1 MRISIYSNVDLWIN
15 WKPLARIG
23 VIVII
28 VSVVFGVTSI
38 SGLIASYESITL
50 REQEW
55 NNIFNERLLQL
66 DILLNS
72 FVDICKAGSGIKE
85 NCDLEFTKIW
95 DSTCNRETDW
105 DVIDSCKRIQGFLIA
120 NWQSLFLSL
129 T

>member
-1 MRISIYSNVDLWIN
+1 M
-15 WKPLARIG
+15 ARIG

-28 VSVVFGVTSI
+28 VSVVFGITSI
-38 SGLIASYESITL
+38 SGLIASYESIIL

-55 NNIFNERLLQL
+55 NNIFDERLLQL

-72 FVDICKAGSGIKE
+72 FVDICMSGAEIKE

-120 NWQSLFLSL
+120 N
-129 T
+129 